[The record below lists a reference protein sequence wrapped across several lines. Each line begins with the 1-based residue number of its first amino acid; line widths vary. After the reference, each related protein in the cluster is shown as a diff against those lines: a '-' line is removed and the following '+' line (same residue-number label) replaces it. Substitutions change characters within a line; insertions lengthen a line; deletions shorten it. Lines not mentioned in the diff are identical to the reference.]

1 MRAFPHPEPVAF
13 PIHSARQSSTEMTQY
28 EPVPL
33 PDRFD
38 YTEEEMRER
47 IESYYDL
54 IRRRHTVRDYSD
66 KPVPRDIIE
75 TSIRAAGT
83 APNGANHQPWHF
95 VAVTDPDIKRKI
107 RVAAEKE
114 EEAFY
119 GGRAGEEW
127 LGHLEKVGT
136 HAKKPYLEIA
146 PWLIAI
152 FAQRRSIDES
162 GARRKNYYVPE
173 SVGIAT
179 GILIN
184 ALHAA
189 GLATL
194 THTPK
199 PMGFLSEILGRPDT
213 ERPYIL
219 LVVGHPSDDAVVP
232 KYAKLKKPLDKIS
245 TFL

>member
-1 MRAFPHPEPVAF
+1 MAN
-13 PIHSARQSSTEMTQY
+13 Y
-28 EPVPL
+28 EPIPL
-33 PDRFD
+33 PDRFSYNDVEMLKRAED
-38 YTEEEMRER
+38 YYQH
-47 IESYYDL
+47 IKQ
-54 IRRRHTVRDYSD
+54 RHTVREFSD
-66 KPVPRDIIE
+66 KPVSRQVIE
-75 TSIRAAGT
+75 AAIRSAGT

-95 VAVTDPDIKRKI
+95 VAVNESNIKRQI
-107 RVAAEKE
+107 RLAAEKE
-114 EEAFY
+114 EQAFY

-136 HAKKPYLEIA
+136 HASKPYLEVA

-162 GARRKNYYVPE
+162 GVRRKNYYVPE

-179 GILIN
+179 GFLIN
-184 ALHAA
+184 ALHSA

-199 PMGFLSEILGRPDT
+199 PMKFLSEILSRPDT

-219 LVVGHPSDDAVVP
+219 LVVGHPADDAVVP
-232 KYAKLKKPLDKIS
+232 KYAKYKKPLNEIAS
-245 TFL
+245 FICEAES